1 MDKRATVIRRL
12 RAAAALILVALYA
25 AGLVA
30 MLASQVRL
38 ALILWVVSTLGGI
51 GLLYWL
57 HTVNKRREEAEKA
70 ESSSGTEEQ

>member
-1 MDKRATVIRRL
+1 MDKRSDAIKKL
-12 RAAAALILVALYA
+12 RAAVALLLVAAYV

-30 MLASQVRL
+30 MLASNVKL

-57 HTVNKRREEAEKA
+57 KTLKERAEEAEKA
-70 ESSSGTEEQ
+70 AGNPPEET